1 MILTLKSTSMY
12 EITECI
18 SNQDFETARK
28 VTQAYMDWLNA
39 DLSYQNPDSEFE
51 NFSEMYGPPDGT
63 YLILLE
69 DGTKPVGGAGLRRI
83 TGEICEIKRMYIEEG
98 HRGKGYGKRLLL
110 ELLRKANALGYEKV
124 RLETVPRLEIANGL
138 YTRTGFY
145 IIDGYRNNPD
155 DKVFA
160 MEFDLSTF

>member
-1 MILTLKSTSMY
+1 MY

-18 SNQDFETARK
+18 SNQDFQTARK

-39 DLSYQNPDSEFE
+39 DLSYQNTDFEFE
-51 NFSEMYGPPDGT
+51 HFSEMYSQPSGT
-63 YLILLE
+63 YLILLA
-69 DGTKPVGGAGLRRI
+69 DGTKPVGGVGLRRI
-83 TGEICEIKRMYIEEG
+83 TREICEIKRMYIEEG

-110 ELLRKANALGYEKV
+110 ELLRKAKALGYEKV

-138 YTRTGFY
+138 YTRAGFY
-145 IIDGYRNNPD
+145 SIDGYRNNPD